1 MNQLEYIECDQ
12 CGNQIQLENVI
23 ASHLQKDF
31 DKKLQEE
38 KDKINKVYQ
47 QKDLD
52 LQRRLQEFE
61 LKRQKQNELFQE
73 KLLKEKEVLRLEL
86 KQKINEDYK
95 LKLQSQEEE
104 LLAKAKR
111 LNELQAKEIE
121 MERMKRDMAER
132 EKNIEFEFEKKMN
145 SARAA
150 MEEVISKRLSEQSL
164 LKIAE
169 KDKQLDDMKK
179 QIEEMKRKA
188 DQGSVQLQGE
198 VQELAIEEFL
208 KSNFPLDSI
217 EEIKKGARGGDCLQ
231 IVNSRSQLNC
241 GSIYYE
247 SKRTKD
253 FSPGWI
259 EKFKADMR
267 VKGADIGVLISQAR
281 PRGMERLGQK
291 DGVWICS
298 FEEFKGLC
306 FVLRDQILKINQVV
320 KMEENKGDK
329 MELLYSFL
337 TSNEFKMQI
346 EGIVEGFTQMNNDLL
361 KEKTAMNRMW
371 SQREKQI
378 QKVLLN
384 TTNMY
389 GSIKGIAGSAIEAV
403 SQLELEEGIEEQD

>member
-23 ASHLQKDF
+23 ANHLQKDF

-38 KDKINKVYQ
+38 KGKINKVYQ
-47 QKDLD
+47 QKELD
-52 LQRRLQEFE
+52 LHEKEKEFE
-61 LKRQKQNELFQE
+61 QKRQKQNEIFQE
-73 KLLKEKEVLRLEL
+73 KLAKERISLRQEITAKTAEDFKLKIQAQDEELKE
-86 KQKINEDYK
+86 
-95 LKLQSQEEE
+95 
-104 LLAKAKR
+104 KAKR
-111 LNELQAKEIE
+111 LNELQEKEIE
-121 MERMKRDMAER
+121 MERMKRDMSER

-145 SARAA
+145 SAKSQ
-150 MEEVISKRLSEQSL
+150 MEEIISKRLGEQTQ

-169 KDKQLDDMKK
+169 KDKQLVDMKK
-179 QIEEMKRKA
+179 QIEDLKRRA
-188 DQGSVQLQGE
+188 DQGSMQLQGE

-208 KSNFPLDSI
+208 IENFPFDQI
-217 EEIKKGARGGDCLQ
+217 QEIKKGARGGDCLQ
-231 IVNSRSQLNC
+231 IVNTRSAVNC

-253 FSPGWI
+253 FSKGWL

-267 VKGADIGVLISQAR
+267 VKGADIGVLITQAR
-281 PRGMERLGQK
+281 PKDMERMGQK
-291 DGVWICS
+291 DGIWICS

-306 FVLRDQILKINQVV
+306 YVLRENIIKIHQVS

-346 EGIVEGFTQMNNDLL
+346 EGIVEGFTQMNDDLL
-361 KEKTAMNRMW
+361 KEKASMHRIW

-384 TTNMY
+384 TSNMY
-389 GSIKGIAGSAIEAV
+389 GSIKGIAGNAIQTV
-403 SQLELEEGIEEQD
+403 NQLELGEVDD